1 MVRLEHIGACSV
13 NYKDKYYLP
22 GDIIEADKICAGL
35 KELIARGILE
45 IEGDGKASKQIAQEV
60 KSKSKR
66 KEPKTID
73 EAQTGQEYK

>member
-22 GDIIEADKICAGL
+22 GDIIEADEICTGL
-35 KELIARGILE
+35 KALIAQGILE
-45 IEGDGKASKQIAQEV
+45 IEGDGKASKQISLEV
-60 KSKSKR
+60 KAKSKR